1 MECNELI
8 EQLSEYLDP
17 PAREEL
23 CRQIEE
29 HLSRCKDCRLY
40 VDTIHK
46 TIQIVQEPHD
56 VRTPIWVSD
65 RLGQALVREYGSGS
79 GRPSPD

>member
-17 PAREEL
+17 AAREEL

-40 VDTIHK
+40 VDTVHK
-46 TIQIVQEPHD
+46 TIQIVQEPREVH
-56 VRTPIWVSD
+56 TPIWVSD
-65 RLGQALVREYGSGS
+65 RLGQALAREYRNGPG
-79 GRPSPD
+79 PSSTD